1 MAGAA
6 IDCIGHAAISGA
18 TSTAKRPGRKQ
29 NRDQRFMAE
38 SDRIV
43 RNPEN
48 SSSGIDRNFL

>member
-29 NRDQRFMAE
+29 NRDRRFMAE